1 VSTPPAD
8 DLPEAADEA
17 PEASS
22 PLVLD
27 LELPADAAERLPR
40 HPALRAAKRG
50 RARSQAVAILWLDT
64 ADAALAEEDLIAER
78 IGTGPT
84 RVVRLRPDAEAPTW
98 PGEPDAATARE
109 VPNGLAALASFRG
122 RRSATPCAEGVSAEL
137 LIGQLRALTDDTPVA
152 RLRLLGPPEAVFA
165 LARRLA
171 EHLPLLPATTSLA
184 ELGRALAAQEAP
196 RPRRGGPP
204 PLAQGVDV
212 GGAVAA
218 AIGHLGVVLLQQRD
232 GALAATQ
239 AEPVHQMRV
248 ALRRLR
254 AILRLFRDCTGAP
267 ALLRLE
273 AELKTLA
280 GRLGP
285 ARDWDVFLTG
295 IGRQVMAASGED
307 ARLAPLLR
315 AAAGARQAAYGSL
328 RLALDEPEFRLLALD
343 IADAAARPE
352 AWRAAAPAP
361 ATALGEFAAGVLERR
376 WRKLRRRGREME
388 TLDLPA
394 FHALRIEAKRLRYAA
409 ELFAPL
415 WPGKG
420 TRRFLRR
427 LARLQEAMGLANDA
441 EVARGLLAG
450 LQSAAEARS
459 WAAGLFDGW
468 CLARVAAARDA
479 SRRCWAEVEDSK
491 RFWRG
496 AEPRRA

>member
-1 VSTPPAD
+1 VSTRPAD
-8 DLPEAADEA
+8 DLPVTAGEAQDSPA
-17 PEASS
+17 

-27 LELPADAAERLPR
+27 LELAADAAERLTR

-50 RARSQAVAILWLDT
+50 RARSQAVTMLWLDT
-64 ADAALAEEDLIAER
+64 PDAALAEEDLIAER

-84 RVVRLRPDAEAPTW
+84 RLVRLRPDAEATTW
-98 PGEPDAATARE
+98 PGEPDAATPRE
-109 VPNGLAALASFRG
+109 APEGLAALASFRG
-122 RRSATPCAEGVSAEL
+122 RRGVIPCAEGISAEL
-137 LIGQLRALTDDTPVA
+137 LIGQIRALTDDTPVA
-152 RLRLLGPPEAVFA
+152 RLRLHGRPEAVFA
-165 LARRLA
+165 LARALA
-171 EHLPLLPATTSLA
+171 EHLPVLPATTSLP

-196 RPRRGGPP
+196 RPRRAGPP
-204 PLAQGVDV
+204 PLAEGADV
-212 GGAVAA
+212 GGALTA

-239 AEPVHQMRV
+239 PEPVHQMRV

-273 AELKTLA
+273 AELKALA

-285 ARDWDVFLTG
+285 ARDWDVFLAGTSAE
-295 IGRQVMAASGED
+295 VMAASGED

-315 AAAGARQAAYGSL
+315 AATGARRAAYDAL

-343 IADAAARPE
+343 IADSAARPE

-361 ATALGEFAAGVLERR
+361 ATALGDFAAGVLERR

-388 TLDLPA
+388 RLDLAA

-415 WPGKG
+415 WPGKAA
-420 TRRFLRR
+420 RRFLRR
-427 LARLQEAMGLANDA
+427 LSRLQEAMGLANDA
-441 EVARGLLAG
+441 EVARGLVAG
-450 LQSAAEARS
+450 LQSEAQARS

-468 CLARVAAARDA
+468 CLAQVATARGAA
-479 SRRCWAEVEDSK
+479 RRCWAEVEDSK
-491 RFWRG
+491 RFWHG
-496 AEPRRA
+496 SDTRRA